1 MPENQKNGAVVNL
14 YAGMLSA
21 GMQLCRRL
29 VVTRRA
35 PDALLSQEAIRKQQ
49 ADNCKRVNELTGIRS
64 LISKRQAM
72 RKQQAIVIAIT

>member
-35 PDALLSQEAIRKQQ
+35 PEVLLSQEAIRKQQ
-49 ADNCKRVNELTGIRS
+49 ADNCERVNELTGISS
-64 LISKRQAM
+64 LISKLQAM
-72 RKQQAIVIAIT
+72 RKQQAIVIEIT